1 MALRFNPATRKSSFL
16 AAPAPKSDFGRD
28 RKKQRPHCVEA
39 RKKWRF
45 SRGGVD
51 QPSSVGRPGR
61 ALFPGMTH
69 GDTPLLAEPA
79 MALTDQQGK
88 SRGNHTPRVVTVNTA
103 GVHSVGTKA
112 E

>member
-1 MALRFNPATRKSSFL
+1 MPLRFNPAPRKSSFL

-28 RKKQRPHCVEA
+28 RKKQPPPCVEA

-61 ALFPGMTH
+61 TLSPGMTH
-69 GDTPLLAEPA
+69 GDTPLLAVPA

-88 SRGNHTPRVVTVNTA
+88 SRGNHTPHVAAVNTA